1 MSDFADR
8 ARAEAERRWP
18 GPNIVMPS
26 GWHEKGMV
34 SGFVLG
40 ALWAAKQEPSDAV
53 RADRAEAERDRLQAI
68 VERITEMCRDTGNS
82 STGPTYALCAD
93 VMAALNG
100 EDVTA

>member
-40 ALWAAKQEPSDAV
+40 ALWAAEQEPSDA
-53 RADRAEAERDRLQAI
+53 E
-68 VERITEMCRDTGNS
+68 VETGDPIRS
-82 STGPTYALCAD
+82 DPTGD
-93 VMAALNG
+93 
-100 EDVTA
+100 